1 MLCVPIVVLLFLA
14 AAHSRPARLERRR
27 MSEPDDLVHLTPAEL
42 EILGPLIKALAEM
55 ACKQLK
61 ADEAAA
67 ANASAT
73 VSD

>member
-1 MLCVPIVVLLFLA
+1 
-14 AAHSRPARLERRR
+14 